1 MPEFECRREIEL
13 PATPDQ
19 VWAAV
24 ATPDG
29 NASWLFPSGD
39 IPPGVGSTTPDGS
52 TITAWD
58 PARHFGVRTEQGD
71 WFNFLEFVIEG
82 RQGGTA
88 MLRYVHQGIFTD
100 DWEKQYDAV
109 QQHTDFYLHTLGQYL
124 RHFAGRTATYIG
136 GDPGGLLGPEASM
149 QPGSFQRLK
158 RALSLPDSV
167 SEGQSVSLAP
177 QGLPQLQAVVD
188 YAKPNF
194 LGLRTADAMYRFYGR
209 DAFGGP
215 VGMSIHHFA
224 DNLDAE
230 QTTKTWQNWL
240 NGAFA

>member
-13 PATPDQ
+13 PATPEQ

-24 ATPDG
+24 ATPEG
-29 NASWLFPSGD
+29 NLGWLFPSD
-39 IPPGVGSTTPDGS
+39 VAPGEGSKTPDGS
-52 TITAWD
+52 TTTAWD
-58 PARHFGVRTEQGD
+58 PPRHYAVRTEQGD
-71 WFNFLEFVIEG
+71 WFNHLEFVLEG
-82 RQGGTA
+82 RSGGSTV
-88 MLRYVHQGIFTD
+88 LRYVHAGIFVE

-158 RALSLPDSV
+158 RALGLGESV
-167 SEGQSVSLAP
+167 SECESVTVTP
-177 QGLPQLQAVVD
+177 QGLPPMQAVVD

-194 LGLRTADAMYRFYGR
+194 LGLRTAHAMYRFFGR

-215 VGMSIHHFA
+215 VGMSIHHFG
-224 DNLDAE
+224 DNVDAE

-240 NGAFA
+240 NAALA